1 MASPPKRQVQA
12 AEAQQY
18 VLHKASLQG
27 QQFANTTENHLL
39 AKRIQELLSLTHSWK
54 TFFSGRALAY
64 HAQGL
69 GSNSSMEK
77 KLALMRWI
85 RSVP

>member
-12 AEAQQY
+12 AEAQPY

-54 TFFSGRALAY
+54 IFFSGGALAY

-85 RSVP
+85 RSAP